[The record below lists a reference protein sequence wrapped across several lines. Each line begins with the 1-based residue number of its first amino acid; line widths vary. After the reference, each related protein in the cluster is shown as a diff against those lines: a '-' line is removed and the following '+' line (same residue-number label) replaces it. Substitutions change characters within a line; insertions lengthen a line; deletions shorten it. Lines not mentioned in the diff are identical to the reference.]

1 MEKSVE
7 KMTSHQIKNLF
18 LKFFVEKGHL
28 HVPSSALVPEN
39 DKSLLLRTAEWF
51 SSRGVSRG

>member
-39 DKSLLLRTAEWF
+39 DKSLLFTNMEWF
-51 SSRGVSRG
+51 SLRRSF